1 VKPRFKKEG
10 VERIVD
16 PKLGNDYNKETMS
29 VMTEVALMCAASSK
43 NDRPSMKEVLTLL
56 EPHLT
61 ARKPVSHSELLPS
74 NNEILEAK
82 LYEGVMS
89 EAMWADTTNLQQAKF
104 SGSNTGSST
113 TSDITQV
120 DPR

>member
-43 NDRPSMKEVLTLL
+43 NDRPSMKVCTKLL
-56 EPHLT
+56 LLLYYL
-61 ARKPVSHSELLPS
+61 RSCLELDCLGFR
-74 NNEILEAK
+74 L
-82 LYEGVMS
+82 
-89 EAMWADTTNLQQAKF
+89 
-104 SGSNTGSST
+104 
-113 TSDITQV
+113 
-120 DPR
+120 